1 MALNFPDLGIDWG
14 KARQELHTDLGDVWG
29 KVNSAATNTL
39 GRIADA
45 GQGAGST
52 LGRIAQAG
60 AGGGNQL
67 ARIAQAGGVGGSG
80 LERIAQVGYGGD
92 TLGRIAG
99 YGNYGGGNTLDFFST
114 LPDADP
120 FANLNASLARSAAQQ
135 PATPATPGAAGGG
148 AVPGDASWG
157 NPDTAAIERQL
168 GARGARNAAISAESV
183 QRLANQYGVPVAV
196 VLAVL
201 NQESGYGTDQNDLTA
216 NNNFMGLTG
225 TGTRGSV
232 SHAQPDGTVLTFA
245 TFNTPEEGLEA
256 AIRNMAG
263 SQYHNL
269 GLGQYLALYLTGNVN
284 GGTDSAGNHTADYVN
299 NAIAIAQGL
308 GLNVNANTVVVRPG
322 AQAGAQPVDAS
333 GYAFPIVGFSGDISL
348 HHGSEQG
355 ASDLFAPEGTTI
367 VAMRGGKVV
376 DAGWNDLGGW
386 TVTIQG
392 DDGLTYYY
400 AHMKVAPAVA
410 AGQAIGTGVFI
421 GQVGE
426 TGNAAGTGA
435 HLHLGIGYGIQN
447 GAGPQGGAGIGYNAV
462 ALLQQVYQ
470 NHYARR

>member
-1 MALNFPDLGIDWG
+1 MAFDFPDLGIDWG

-29 KVNSAATNTL
+29 KVNSAATNSL

-60 AGGGNQL
+60 ASGGNQL
-67 ARIAQAGGVGGSG
+67 ARIAQAGGQGGGG
-80 LERIAQVGYGGD
+80 LERIAGYGD
-92 TLGRIAG
+92 
-99 YGNYGGGNTLDFFST
+99 YGGGNSLDFFST
-114 LPDADP
+114 LAPSDP
-120 FANLNASLARSAAQQ
+120 FAKFREAQADSAAAEARKAAQS
-135 PATPATPGAAGGG
+135 PVPTSGATGAM
-148 AVPGDASWG
+148 PGDASWG

-183 QRLANQYGVPVAV
+183 QRLAHQYGVPVAV

-232 SHAQPDGTVLTFA
+232 SHAQPDGSTLTFA

-322 AQAGAQPVDAS
+322 
-333 GYAFPIVGFSGDISL
+333 
-348 HHGSEQG
+348 
-355 ASDLFAPEGTTI
+355 
-367 VAMRGGKVV
+367 
-376 DAGWNDLGGW
+376 
-386 TVTIQG
+386 
-392 DDGLTYYY
+392 
-400 AHMKVAPAVA
+400 
-410 AGQAIGTGVFI
+410 GV
-421 GQVGE
+421 
-426 TGNAAGTGA
+426 
-435 HLHLGIGYGIQN
+435 
-447 GAGPQGGAGIGYNAV
+447 GGAGGSVEQVAASLLGTPYELGGRRAHANQPQLGIDCSEYTAWVYEHFGVQLPWNAQQQYDATRRIGAGDLQPGDLVFFAGTDPNNNQPVTHVGIYVGNGKMINAQDNGV
-462 ALLQQVYQ
+462 S
-470 NHYARR
+470 YADLNSDYWRSHTFGYGRVVR